1 MQGLGGQDR
10 TTSSFNF
17 SIETKEIK
25 YSESEIRTMLALLP
39 KCQVVVSKYIKYVL
53 LSGFRNRIEQRYL
66 RDAATKQ
73 QRRAGSLN
81 KPKIHDLILVKNG
94 RNLFDNH
101 AT

>member
-10 TTSSFNF
+10 TTSSFNL

-53 LSGFRNRIEQRYL
+53 LSVFRNRIEQRYL